1 MLLYLF
7 SAVMNVLVIV
17 VNVFGRIKIKSKN
30 DITTYDN
37 LRFVS
42 KRKAEAKR

>member
-1 MLLYLF
+1 
-7 SAVMNVLVIV
+7 MNVLVSVLVIV

-42 KRKAEAKR
+42 KRKAETKR